1 MSNEASSRLLEGLKE
16 DQPARQA
23 IQRMRG
29 IDNMTKKLA
38 GVIGVGAGGGNV
50 AHLLTEYD
58 YHTIALNTTAADMK
72 ALNVISKFAITG
84 LNGSGQDRN
93 YSSTQFKQYYKSFF
107 EEEQMQALL
116 AHDLIFVVGTGGGG
130 TGTIVSVM
138 VTNFLK
144 REFPNKTIIAVGML
158 GSLKEPRQSQENMR
172 DFLSDLETKLAG
184 APYML
189 FDNNR
194 VRGKVGDDVYEA
206 VNQDV
211 VNAIRLLTKEY
222 FVENTRSNID
232 GRDYARLTSFSGL
245 LSVVTIDKLNITVAD
260 ETVDLVPRVKTAM
273 DNSTAILTK
282 DPSAYGFFMSTHNDI
297 YRQIDTTF
305 NDIQD
310 IVGRPSE
317 GLVFKHLQQRSDSI
331 KQGPEFGIIMTG
343 MAAPVDRFKLIEAR
357 IAEETIQKEKDRL
370 PEVQRNSNK
379 LTLAGDGSSD
389 KRGSGQDFL
398 GEF

>member
-1 MSNEASSRLLEGLKE
+1 MSNEASQRLLEGLKE
-16 DQPARQA
+16 NQPARQA
-23 IQRMRG
+23 IQQMRG
-29 IDNMTKKLA
+29 VGNMPKKLA

-58 YHTIALNTTAADMK
+58 YYTIALNTTEADMK
-72 ALNVISKFAITG
+72 ALNVLGKFAITG
-84 LNGSGQDRN
+84 INGSGQDRN
-93 YSSTQFKQYYKSFF
+93 FSATQFKQYYKSFF
-107 EEEQMQALL
+107 EDEKTQELV
-116 AHDLIFVVGTGGGG
+116 AHDLIYVVGTGGGG

-144 REFPNKTIIAVGML
+144 REFPNKTIIAVGLL

-172 DFLSDLETKLAG
+172 DFLSDLETKTAG

-206 VNQDV
+206 VNHDA

-245 LSVVTIDKLNITVAD
+245 LSVVTIDRLNITVAE
-260 ETVDLVPRVKTAM
+260 ETVDLVPRVKAAI
-273 DNSTAILTK
+273 DNSTAVFTK
-282 DPSAYGFFMSTHNDI
+282 DPSAYGIFMSTHNDV

-310 IVGRPSE
+310 TIGRPSE

-331 KQGPEFGIIMTG
+331 KQGPEFGIIVTG
-343 MAAPVDRFKLIEAR
+343 TAAPVERFKQIETR
-357 IAEETIQKEKDRL
+357 IAEESSQKEKDRL
-370 PEVQRNSNK
+370 PEIKRNNEK
-379 LTLAGDGSSD
+379 LTFAGDGSSNQ
-389 KRGSGQDFL
+389 RGSGDTFL
-398 GEF
+398 EEF